1 MTTTTPVTLSDCP
14 PALQSAVREKQSAAG
29 SELLS
34 ITRTETTPFK
44 DKSVVSSQ
52 YRVIMNR
59 LNLITVLH
67 CQADGVLK
75 DKVFTNELI
84 WGDVLEIIQTAPD
97 GSSLA
102 ELRQAVPPQT
112 RKLLS
117 L

>member
-1 MTTTTPVTLSDCP
+1 MTVTTPITLPDCP
-14 PALQSAVREKQSAAG
+14 AALQSMVWEKQSEAG
-29 SELLS
+29 SEILS
-34 ITRTETTPFK
+34 ITRTESTPFK
-44 DKSVVSSQ
+44 DKSIVSIQ

-67 CQADGVLK
+67 CQVDGVLK
-75 DKVFTNELI
+75 DKVFVNSLI
-84 WGDVLEIIQTAPD
+84 WGDVLEIIRTAPD

>member
-1 MTTTTPVTLSDCP
+1 M
-14 PALQSAVREKQSAAG
+14 
-29 SELLS
+29 S
-34 ITRTETTPFK
+34 I
-44 DKSVVSSQ
+44 Q

-67 CQADGVLK
+67 CQVDGVLK
-75 DKVFTNELI
+75 DKVFVNSLI
-84 WGDVLEIIQTAPD
+84 WGDVLEIIRTAPD

>member
-67 CQADGVLK
+67 CQVDGVLK
-75 DKVFTNELI
+75 DKVFVNSLI
-84 WGDVLEIIQTAPD
+84 WGDVLEIIRTAPD

>member
-1 MTTTTPVTLSDCP
+1 MTATTPVTLSDCP
-14 PALQSAVREKQSAAG
+14 DALQSAVREKQSEAG

-34 ITRTETTPFK
+34 ITRTESTPFK
-44 DKSVVSSQ
+44 DKSIVSSQ
-52 YRVIMNR
+52 YRVIINR

-67 CQADGVLK
+67 CQADGVLQN
-75 DKVFTNELI
+75 KVFTNELI
-84 WGDVLEIIQTAPD
+84 WGDILEIIRTAPD

-112 RKLLS
+112 KKLLS